1 MRIGRVKSFNL
12 QVMTRRFSEKRRATC
27 LGSRAMSEDLLLCLS
42 ARAGAF
48 SYLDL
53 ASKIEVFALASF
65 TCSLLGSL
73 SPSFPLAANLGVA
86 LVALLA
92 CRGRSEAQ
100 LTGLCGFCLF
110 TTVTD
115 IIAIATRC
123 TMWAGTMATLNIM
136 LKFGTASHAYRLCD
150 AVGALAADE
159 LAPSDERG
167 GAVGSSAGYPTA
179 SAALTDDDYNAAE
192 AGDKHATPGE
202 ATRYR
207 AI

>member
-1 MRIGRVKSFNL
+1 
-12 QVMTRRFSEKRRATC
+12 
-27 LGSRAMSEDLLLCLS
+27 MSEDLLLCLS

-110 TTVTD
+110 RPRRSARPTG
-115 IIAIATRC
+115 R
-123 TMWAGTMATLNIM
+123 
-136 LKFGTASHAYRLCD
+136 
-150 AVGALAADE
+150 
-159 LAPSDERG
+159 ER
-167 GAVGSSAGYPTA
+167 SACLPGQ
-179 SAALTDDDYNAAE
+179 LTN
-192 AGDKHATPGE
+192 
-202 ATRYR
+202 
-207 AI
+207 